1 MKEYKYHLQ
10 LTKKEENPNEQASV
24 EVDFENHD
32 DLFRIIEFIK
42 QSGRFPNEQEAVQ
55 FAIGLKL
62 FSGVMMKNRDN
73 ELFREFEPAFK
84 SFMKKLKG
92 H

>member
-1 MKEYKYHLQ
+1 MKEHRYHLRLNRIGETESGQ
-10 LTKKEENPNEQASV
+10 ECV

-32 DLFRIIEFIK
+32 DVFRIIEFMK
-42 QSGRFPNEQEAVQ
+42 KSGRFCNEQEAVQ

-73 ELFREFEPAFK
+73 ELFQELEPAFIR
-84 SFMKKLKG
+84 FMKKLKG